1 MRLLGLAPF
10 LIASPVLAEM
20 SQDIGAACRAA
31 TTIAPDICSCM
42 GELAIADLTPD
53 EQAFVLAS
61 IREDAGAAQ
70 TLRDTLAPD
79 SLTRAS
85 VFLIN
90 APATCAAG

>member
-1 MRLLGLAPF
+1 MRPLCLALSLLAGPALAD
-10 LIASPVLAEM
+10 M
-20 SQDIGAACRAA
+20 SDDIGAACMTASNIPDAVCTCVGARAA
-31 TTIAPDICSCM
+31 E
-42 GELAIADLTPD
+42 ELTAD

-61 IREDAGAAQ
+61 LTEDLETADA
-70 TLRDTLAPD
+70 LRATMPAD